1 VSVGIGG
8 HGRRTRIG
16 GIAAIVAISVTIIIA
31 VTQGYG

>member
-8 HGRRTRIG
+8 HSRRTRIG
-16 GIAAIVAISVTIIIA
+16 GIAAIVAIIIA